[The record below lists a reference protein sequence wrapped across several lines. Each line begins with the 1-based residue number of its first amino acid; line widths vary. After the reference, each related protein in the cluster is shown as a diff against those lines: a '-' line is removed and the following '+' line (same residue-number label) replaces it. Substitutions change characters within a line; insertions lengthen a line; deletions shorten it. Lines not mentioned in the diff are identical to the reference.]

1 MAFGK
6 KYYSSYKSNNDLDY
20 YLEIWVNGWVKPEVE
35 MTMAEGGPVIEYE
48 TDQEDRFSPILS
60 SSCKIPFLVQDN
72 DERLFINNLRTL
84 YQEREIY
91 IHIYRATSSTYQSV
105 APLWSGFCVMDIGKG
120 LDQAFPYVQE
130 LKFVDGLSLLK
141 DIDFV
146 DLDVTGGTPPFNE
159 RVQGNYATEN
169 MYYGPATYIFWFR
182 EILKKTGA
190 SLSGANGQGVTQ
202 DYGFTTCI
210 NWYNGDMDN
219 TGQSEDPLEKTKC
232 QVSMFH
238 RKDDQGVYFPE
249 NCYTVLKELLRHWG
263 ARITYWKHEFW
274 IVQIPEYITGESGT
288 IDNPQNNFSRLYSDT
303 GAFLGSQ
310 DHLGSTY
317 WTRYFQ
323 EISNE
328 KISKLTGTTY
338 DYLPIIKQVNAKF
351 LSFESENYYG
361 GFPFGSNPLD
371 QEVFQGTINSPSTS
385 DFLWLS
391 IPLDWTWDCP
401 NFSLGHTAGWWSSI
415 KFNFYA
421 SDGTTTYYLQYDG
434 SSQTLPY
441 YWIDSS
447 NWTPLGPRSPRYTI
461 SSKSLSVTAHVGF
474 EQSIPF
480 KDENGNA
487 ITMSGAWSFFLDL
500 EKVGTTSGYGNSGS
514 NPGCFYLNFSGYG
527 SPQRMRNPNVGII
540 LPTLSGPLNSGTVS
554 WSNSLEDPAGQI
566 NISTISNPAGFN
578 AGTIIDDIRFAT
590 TSPFLGLL
598 QTLTNGQSSSYGETF
613 NTINDTSA
621 ETKAN
626 SEQFNFGQL
635 LWGDSIEFARSSLQV
650 DDGTDYVNT
659 NSSGLWGVGT
669 LTGTK
674 TFTQLLIDEF
684 LYGQTK
690 IVITPTMRLAVG
702 VANKNQTEGTATRPR
717 YVNPIGKLR
726 ETRETADPEYIF
738 RRGKFYTLLDEWDYE
753 GYQIIRNVVSTSNQN
768 NNIGNLGGNQLNA
781 PNNSAMLI
789 NPVSQALAQN
799 SPIAYLSATIPST
812 GSNVAVNGNFN
823 VATGW
828 TLGTGWSIDTT
839 AKKANFTATGSTS
852 DLVQSVL
859 TEELTYQINFKV
871 VVTAG
876 TLLVKAGT
884 TGTTETIT
892 SSGDYSI
899 YLTCEGSSDIKF
911 QAGTTFTGSITYITL
926 RDQKSLSSVPIN
938 AIGTAVF
945 KTGDTFNLIN
955 SNDDQP
961 LALTVTSNQG
971 STDTSISV
979 SSTPLYADID
989 AGSYLLINQED
1000 LSAQYQNKTKGTVG
1014 GFDITATSI
1023 DSGSVAISS
1032 YIDDDSFGTASATS
1046 LATSESIKA
1055 YVDTQVGSADTLQ
1068 EVTDL
1073 GNTTTNSIM
1082 IGSSSTPQGELHI
1095 VGQSGSQARIY
1106 VSDVDVGV
1114 GATDSLLIT
1123 KSGST
1128 SYIYNRDSNSSLY
1141 LGANDVSNVLV
1152 ITNNSNVLIG
1162 TTTDDG
1168 SSKLQV
1174 TGDIKTSGNVVI
1186 PYDGFLK
1193 TSNNN
1198 MNFIELYNG
1207 SDASMIFRMGH
1218 PTVGRFQFLNSSDT
1232 EVFTIDA
1239 RNERVGIGT
1248 TSPSLKL
1255 DVIGNY
1261 DATPVKFLRHATY
1274 GNIIRLGR
1282 NGVSETAHIGYP
1294 ADATLNFS
1302 TGGSERMRLTSG
1314 GNLLIGDTSN
1324 VDEGKLQVFGD
1335 INIRNANGSNPTDAG
1350 SLYFGET
1357 GGVWGTSLY
1366 GFRINLDGSANNLQI
1381 QSAATSTVKTI
1392 ISMQRDTG
1400 VVTLGYGLTG
1410 TTATFSGQVTIPAT
1424 PVASTDAA
1432 SKSYVDAQV
1441 GTADTLQEV
1450 TDLGNTTTNS
1460 IMIGS
1465 SSSPSSTLDVHG
1477 AITLSDTVPN
1487 SINSVVNLT
1496 LNADSDSNSG
1506 DAYRNIIFQNRGSEK
1521 MRLTSGGNLYVG
1533 TTSGSEK
1540 LSVSGGNIAVTNGAG
1555 ILVGG
1560 AVGDT
1565 KIGKLYNVSGVLS
1578 LDGDGTRS
1586 IRFGSTSNGE
1596 VMRVDNTNQRIGI
1609 GTSSPN
1615 VPLEVNGN
1623 ARFGDSSTGVAFG
1636 IVSTDV
1642 YQISGADTGFT
1653 GWNSLHFK
1661 ADGNDGLFIEKDT
1674 NNIGINT
1681 DSPTEKLHVVGDA
1694 LITGDSHADAFKPA
1708 VSGNPI
1714 KFKNFDSSTEFA
1726 RITDDGYLGLGVT
1739 SPNAIM
1745 QISGTSPSGRA
1756 LHITDNKTSKS
1767 NGTYTL
1773 QVDSSAHTS
1782 NMSAAG
1788 AFNVEVNSGNAFTIA
1803 GNGSSTFGYNVTVGG
1818 TLYYNGN
1825 LRSVSPS
1832 KLILYNNS
1840 DKTEIHSAGTTGI
1853 LFKDNS
1859 NNERARITSGGNVL
1873 IGTTTDSGQKLQVNG
1888 DIKIGDSNHLLI
1900 GTSSD
1905 LDLYHTGT
1913 NSFVENWTGDLYIR
1927 NNSNDK
1933 DIIFQSD
1940 DGSGG
1945 ITSYITLDGSQTTIN
1960 LEKNVLIGT
1969 TTDNN
1974 SRLRILGATS
1984 DTTKS
1989 ALEVRN
1995 SSSTALFSIR
2005 NDGRIDASG
2014 PVNLTGSL
2022 TGTTATFSGAT
2033 DQILNLNSTDSNAV
2047 FMAFKRANS
2056 RIGYFGFSDTSNNI
2070 NIGNETTSG
2079 KIRFVTNSTTKMSL
2093 EANGNLLIGTTTDS
2107 GFYKLDVN
2115 GKQRVQSVLELDDVL
2130 TLNAIS
2136 TPSDPA
2142 NNKSSIYMDSADGSI
2157 KVKINVGGTVVTRT
2171 IASFE

>member
-6 KYYSSYKSNNDLDY
+6 KYYSSYKSNNNLDY

-35 MTMAEGGPVIEYE
+35 MTMGEGGPVIEYE

-120 LDQAFPYVQE
+120 VDQAFPYVQE

-238 RKDDQGVYFPE
+238 RKDDQSVYFPE

-263 ARITYWKHEFW
+263 ARITYWKHQFW

-361 GFPFGSNPLD
+361 GFPFGSNALN

-401 NFSLGHTAGWWSSI
+401 NFPSGHTNGWWSSI

-421 SDGTTTYYLQYDG
+421 SDGTTTYYLQYDS

-480 KDENGNA
+480 KDENGSS
-487 ITMSGAWSFFLDL
+487 ITMTGAWSFFLDL
-500 EKVGTTSGYGNSGS
+500 EGVGTTSGYGNSGS

-540 LPTLSGPLNSGTVS
+540 LQTNSGPLNSGTVS

-566 NISTISNPAGFN
+566 NVSNISNPAGFN
-578 AGTIIDDIRFAT
+578 AGTITDDIRFAT

-613 NTINDTSA
+613 NTINDTNA
-621 ETKAN
+621 QTKAN

-726 ETRETADPEYIF
+726 ETRATVDPEYIF

-859 TEELTYQINFKV
+859 TQELTYQINFKV

-971 STDTSISV
+971 STDTSINV

-1032 YIDDDSFGTASATS
+1032 YIDDDTFGTASATS

-1055 YVDTQVGSADTLQ
+1055 YVDGQAGHSETLQ
-1068 EVTDL
+1068 GVTDN
-1073 GNTTTNSIM
+1073 GNTTTNSITFA
-1082 IGSSSTPQGELHI
+1082 GG
-1095 VGQSGSQARIY
+1095 
-1106 VSDVDVGV
+1106 
-1114 GATDSLLIT
+1114 
-1123 KSGST
+1123 T
-1128 SYIYNRDSNSSLY
+1128 S
-1141 LGANDVSNVLV
+1141 
-1152 ITNNSNVLIG
+1152 
-1162 TTTDDG
+1162 
-1168 SSKLQV
+1168 
-1174 TGDIKTSGNVVI
+1174 TGDITGQSIILG
-1186 PYDGFLK
+1186 DGSTNEKLRV
-1193 TSNNN
+1193 
-1198 MNFIELYNG
+1198 YY
-1207 SDASMIFRMGH
+1207 SDSTYVNLLGYGLEMSRGTNYIR
-1218 PTVGRFQFLNSSDT
+1218 PTVTNTNGLR
-1232 EVFTIDA
+1232 
-1239 RNERVGIGT
+1239 
-1248 TSPSLKL
+1248 
-1255 DVIGNY
+1255 IGNHSLNWSY
-1261 DATPVKFLRHATY
+1261 VSNYATNHYWYNA
-1274 GNIIRLGR
+1274 
-1282 NGVSETAHIGYP
+1282 
-1294 ADATLNFS
+1294 S
-1302 TGGSERMRLTSG
+1302 TELMRLTSG
-1314 GNLLIGDTSN
+1314 GNLLIG
-1324 VDEGKLQVFGD
+1324 
-1335 INIRNANGSNPTDAG
+1335 
-1350 SLYFGET
+1350 
-1357 GGVWGTSLY
+1357 
-1366 GFRINLDGSANNLQI
+1366 
-1381 QSAATSTVKTI
+1381 
-1392 ISMQRDTG
+1392 
-1400 VVTLGYGLTG
+1400 
-1410 TTATFSGQVTIPAT
+1410 
-1424 PVASTDAA
+1424 
-1432 SKSYVDAQV
+1432 
-1441 GTADTLQEV
+1441 
-1450 TDLGNTTTNS
+1450 TTTDNS
-1460 IMIGS
+1460 S
-1465 SSSPSSTLDVHG
+1465 K
-1477 AITLSDTVPN
+1477 
-1487 SINSVVNLT
+1487 VNI
-1496 LNADSDSNSG
+1496 A
-1506 DAYRNIIFQNRGSEK
+1506 
-1521 MRLTSGGNLYVG
+1521 
-1533 TTSGSEK
+1533 TSGSA
-1540 LSVSGGNIAVTNGAG
+1540 SVA
-1555 ILVGG
+1555 
-1560 AVGDT
+1560 
-1565 KIGKLYNVSGVLS
+1565 
-1578 LDGDGTRS
+1578 
-1586 IRFGSTSNGE
+1586 IRFNSDVTTDLSINNYSNYSTIRDHALSNN
-1596 VMRVDNTNQRIGI
+1596 RAI
-1609 GTSSPN
+1609 
-1615 VPLEVNGN
+1615 
-1623 ARFGDSSTGVAFG
+1623 FH
-1636 IVSTDV
+1636 
-1642 YQISGADTGFT
+1642 DTGEI
-1653 GWNSLHFK
+1653 NLPYSL
-1661 ADGNDGLFIEKDT
+1661 GVGLSGLTKP
-1674 NNIGINT
+1674 
-1681 DSPTEKLHVVGDA
+1681 SEKLHVVGDILA
-1694 LITGDSHADAFKPA
+1694 TGDSHADAFKPA

-1873 IGTTTDSGQKLQVNG
+1873 IGTTTDGGYKLQV
-1888 DIKIGDSNHLLI
+1888 
-1900 GTSSD
+1900 T
-1905 LDLYHTGT
+1905 TA
-1913 NSFVENWTGDLYIR
+1913 
-1927 NNSNDK
+1927 NN
-1933 DIIFQSD
+1933 
-1940 DGSGG
+1940 
-1945 ITSYITLDGSQTTIN
+1945 
-1960 LEKNVLIGT
+1960 
-1969 TTDNN
+1969 
-1974 SRLRILGATS
+1974 
-1984 DTTKS
+1984 
-1989 ALEVRN
+1989 
-1995 SSSTALFSIR
+1995 
-2005 NDGRIDASG
+2005 NDGFR
-2014 PVNLTGSL
+2014 
-2022 TGTTATFSGAT
+2022 
-2033 DQILNLNSTDSNAV
+2033 LNYPS
-2047 FMAFKRANS
+2047 
-2056 RIGYFGFSDTSNNI
+2056 
-2070 NIGNETTSG
+2070 
-2079 KIRFVTNSTTKMSL
+2079 TNST
-2093 EANGNLLIGTTTDS
+2093 
-2107 GFYKLDVN
+2107 
-2115 GKQRVQSVLELDDVL
+2115 Q
-2130 TLNAIS
+2130 
-2136 TPSDPA
+2136 
-2142 NNKSSIYMDSADGSI
+2142 
-2157 KVKINVGGTVVTRT
+2157 
-2171 IASFE
+2171 

>member
-6 KYYSSYKSNNDLDY
+6 KYYSSYKSNNNLDY

-35 MTMAEGGPVIEYE
+35 MTMGEGGPVIEYE

-120 LDQAFPYVQE
+120 VDQAFPYVQE

-238 RKDDQGVYFPE
+238 RKDDQSVYFPE

-263 ARITYWKHEFW
+263 ARITYWKHQFW

-338 DYLPIIKQVNAKF
+338 DYLPIIKQVNAEF

-361 GFPFGSNPLD
+361 GFPFGSNALN

-401 NFSLGHTAGWWSSI
+401 NFPSGHTNGWWSSI

-421 SDGTTTYYLQYDG
+421 SDGTTTYYLQFD
-434 SSQTLPY
+434 STSQTLPY

-461 SSKSLSVTAHVGF
+461 SSKSLSVTVHVGF

-480 KDENGNA
+480 KDENGSS
-487 ITMSGAWSFFLDL
+487 ITMTGAWSFFLDL
-500 EKVGTTSGYGNSGS
+500 EGVGTTSGYGNSGS

-540 LPTLSGPLNSGTVS
+540 LQTNSGPLNSGTVS

-578 AGTIIDDIRFAT
+578 AGTITDDIRFAT

-621 ETKAN
+621 QTKAN

-726 ETRETADPEYIF
+726 ETRATADPEYIF

-859 TEELTYQINFKV
+859 TQELTYQINFKV

-971 STDTSISV
+971 STDTSINV

-1032 YIDDDSFGTASATS
+1032 YIDDDTFGTASATS

-1055 YVDTQVGSADTLQ
+1055 YVDTQVGSADTLA
-1068 EVTDL
+1068 EVL
-1073 GNTTTNSIM
+1073 ANGNTS
-1082 IGSSSTPQGELHI
+1082 
-1095 VGQSGSQARIY
+1095 
-1106 VSDVDVGV
+1106 
-1114 GATDSLLIT
+1114 
-1123 KSGST
+1123 
-1128 SYIYNRDSNSSLY
+1128 
-1141 LGANDVSNVLV
+1141 GANDIVMNNNQAYKGTH
-1152 ITNNSNVLIG
+1152 TNGATYGLL
-1162 TTTDDG
+1162 T
-1168 SSKLQV
+1168 L
-1174 TGDIKTSGNVVI
+1174 TSGNQIKLGGYEYTTASVI
-1186 PYDGFLK
+1186 IGGGDNARFNIGSTEKMRL
-1193 TSNNN
+1193 TSTG
-1198 MNFIELYNG
+1198 L
-1207 SDASMIFRMGH
+1207 
-1218 PTVGRFQFLNSSDT
+1218 
-1232 EVFTIDA
+1232 
-1239 RNERVGIGT
+1239 GIGT
-1248 TSPSLKL
+1248 TSVSLKL

-1314 GNLLIGDTSN
+1314 GNVGIGTSSPEAKLDVESEILISGTDPILRMERGDGFNSDVIKVESSTDNIIIGDTSLDEMIFEVDNGEAVRITRDKN
-1324 VDEGKLQVFGD
+1324 VGIGTTSPSQKLEVEGGRIKISSSGTQQLLFGTDATIVFG
-1335 INIRNANGSNPTDAG
+1335 
-1350 SLYFGET
+1350 
-1357 GGVWGTSLY
+1357 
-1366 GFRINLDGSANNLQI
+1366 
-1381 QSAATSTVKTI
+1381 
-1392 ISMQRDTG
+1392 
-1400 VVTLGYGLTG
+1400 
-1410 TTATFSGQVTIPAT
+1410 
-1424 PVASTDAA
+1424 
-1432 SKSYVDAQV
+1432 
-1441 GTADTLQEV
+1441 
-1450 TDLGNTTTNS
+1450 
-1460 IMIGS
+1460 
-1465 SSSPSSTLDVHG
+1465 
-1477 AITLSDTVPN
+1477 
-1487 SINSVVNLT
+1487 
-1496 LNADSDSNSG
+1496 SDSNIQVRRTSSDLQFKTG
-1506 DAYRNIIFQNRGSEK
+1506 GSEK
-1521 MRLTSGGNLYVG
+1521 MRLTSTGNL
-1533 TTSGSEK
+1533 
-1540 LSVSGGNIAVTNGAG
+1540 
-1555 ILVGG
+1555 
-1560 AVGDT
+1560 
-1565 KIGKLYNVSGVLS
+1565 
-1578 LDGDGTRS
+1578 
-1586 IRFGSTSNGE
+1586 
-1596 VMRVDNTNQRIGI
+1596 GI
-1609 GTSSPN
+1609 GTVSP
-1615 VPLEVNGN
+1615 
-1623 ARFGDSSTGVAFG
+1623 S
-1636 IVSTDV
+1636 
-1642 YQISGADTGFT
+1642 
-1653 GWNSLHFK
+1653 
-1661 ADGNDGLFIEKDT
+1661 
-1674 NNIGINT
+1674 
-1681 DSPTEKLHVVGDA
+1681 EKLHVVGDILA
-1694 LITGDSHADAFKPA
+1694 TGDSHADAFKPA

-1726 RITDDGYLGLGVT
+1726 RITDGGNLLLNT
-1739 SPNAIM
+1739 
-1745 QISGTSPSGRA
+1745 T
-1756 LHITDNKTSKS
+1756 TDN
-1767 NGTYTL
+1767 GERL
-1773 QVDSSAHTS
+1773 QVD
-1782 NMSAAG
+1782 
-1788 AFNVEVNSGNAFTIA
+1788 GNARVVTGGNTFLNIHHGNVGFIA
-1803 GNGSSTFGYNVTVGG
+1803 
-1818 TLYYNGN
+1818 
-1825 LRSVSPS
+1825 
-1832 KLILYNNS
+1832 
-1840 DKTEIHSAGTTGI
+1840 
-1853 LFKDNS
+1853 FKDNS
-1859 NNERARITSGGNVL
+1859 ISSPNEFKIQHNYSQNNDFRISRNTGGTDFVIDNSGNTS
-1873 IGTTTDSGQKLQVNG
+1873 
-1888 DIKIGDSNHLLI
+1888 
-1900 GTSSD
+1900 
-1905 LDLYHTGT
+1905 
-1913 NSFVENWTGDLYIR
+1913 
-1927 NNSNDK
+1927 
-1933 DIIFQSD
+1933 
-1940 DGSGG
+1940 
-1945 ITSYITLDGSQTTIN
+1945 
-1960 LEKNVLIGT
+1960 
-1969 TTDNN
+1969 
-1974 SRLRILGATS
+1974 LG
-1984 DTTKS
+1984 
-1989 ALEVRN
+1989 
-1995 SSSTALFSIR
+1995 
-2005 NDGRIDASG
+2005 
-2014 PVNLTGSL
+2014 GSL
-2022 TGTTATFSGAT
+2022 TGTTATFSG
-2033 DQILNLNSTDSNAV
+2033 NLGVTALDYRSS
-2047 FMAFKRANS
+2047 S
-2056 RIGYFGFSDTSNNI
+2056 HLYLTSSLDWI
-2070 NIGNETTSG
+2070 FRTITGAERMRLTSG
-2079 KIRFVTNSTTKMSL
+2079 
-2093 EANGNLLIGTTTDS
+2093 GNLLIGTTTDS
-2107 GFYKLDVN
+2107 GPKLQVNGRGYFNGNVIIENNNELRWKDSGGSERTILELTNTNDLYFGGSFAGSLIFIGGGSYTERARISDNGNLLVGGTTENAKLTVRADSGYAFRTENASGKTFRIDATNGYIEMPGNVSVGGSPGAVYKLDVV
-2115 GKQRVQSVLELDDVL
+2115 GKQRVQSVLELEDVL

-2142 NNKSSIYMDSADGSI
+2142 NNKSSIYMDSADGAI